1 MVDLELKVNAIDEAT
16 RASLVH
22 VDVDLEALD
31 GRVNRRRRECE
42 TTEAELRLA
51 EGRIELLEEHLVSQR
66 GLIEQLMARVDSM
79 EGRLC
84 RCGKGKGKEVEKDV
98 SLLGSP
104 LVLDCSLEEDIN
116 SDDSYHTPPVVS
128 SSQPSSSSPY
138 QDSDKE
144 NVSSFDIELDTK
156 IALVPIGD
164 APPENAVAIPVRE
177 PTLNISGLER
187 LVAVHGQCAFRS
199 SGCPKSSFHPYLCPI
214 GVRSSSHRRSDLCTA
229 HPGSN
234 RFMSPTG
241 SDVGV

>member
-1 MVDLELKVNAIDEAT
+1 L
-16 RASLVH
+16 ASQ
-22 VDVDLEALD
+22 
-31 GRVNRRRRECE
+31 C
-42 TTEAELRLA
+42 
-51 EGRIELLEEHLVSQR
+51 
-66 GLIEQLMARVDSM
+66 GLMEQLMARVDGM

-84 RCGKGKGKEVEKDV
+84 CCGKGKGKEVEKDV

-104 LVLDCSLEEDIN
+104 LVLDRSLEEDIN

-144 NVSSFDIELDTK
+144 NVLSLDIELDTK
-156 IALVPIGD
+156 TTLVPIRD
-164 APPENAVAIPVRE
+164 APPENAVAVLVHE
-177 PTLNISGLER
+177 PTLNIGGLEH
-187 LVAVHGQCAFRS
+187 LVAVRGQRAFRS
-199 SGCPKSSFHPYLCPI
+199 SGRPKSSFHPYLCPI
-214 GVRSSSHRRSDLCTA
+214 GVRFSSHHRSDPCTT